1 MKNMRN
7 KWVFKL
13 GFTLIELL
21 VVIAIIGILAGLLLP
36 AIAQARE
43 RGRRT
48 QCKNNQRQIVLAC
61 LLYAD
66 DRLESFSPLP
76 GKLTE
81 LSKYIG
87 ADSAV
92 SFICPSQL
100 SAKLVTR
107 GTKVATMTEA
117 NNSYWYYGAGMR
129 NEGGDASRALVLIDK
144 TDAGHGDFVISTFL
158 DAHAQ
163 EWVTGDTNMTYETIL
178 STYATNGVKAGI

>member
-1 MKNMRN
+1 MKSTRN
-7 KWVFKL
+7 KWVYKL

-66 DRLESFSPLP
+66 DRIENFSPLP
-76 GKLTE
+76 TTLTE
-81 LSKYIG
+81 LGKYIG
-87 ADSAV
+87 AKSGK

-100 SAKLVTR
+100 AKDTTLAVQEDVLSLTA
-107 GTKVATMTEA
+107 V
-117 NNSYWYYGAGMR
+117 NNSYAYFKGLR
-129 NEGGDASRALVLIDK
+129 NEGGDATRQLVVIDK
-144 TDAGHGDFVISTFL
+144 SALNHGEYAIGTFL
-158 DAHAQ
+158 DAHSQ
-163 EWVTGDTNMTYETIL
+163 EWNFEDSNTYDMVIATV
-178 STYATNGVKAGI
+178 TNGVKSDI